1 MRIIIDLPDTGELE
15 QLASEAT
22 TSARP
27 ARIALGHALQ
37 GAIVAALRRSG
48 APGHRIVTHLPP
60 HTEHRR
66 AELPA
71 DREAVLRQQ
80 VAGGMREMFGARAF
94 YTLTAADVGRHTLR
108 IFGRNVPASHFI
120 GQVLPGDVGK
130 RCYDVDGIVQVE
142 NEAQRAARVA
152 SSGRA

>member
-1 MRIIIDLPDTGELE
+1 MRIVIDLPDTGELE

-71 DREAVLRQQ
+71 DREALRKQ
-80 VAGGMREMFGARAF
+80 VAAGMREMFGARAY

-130 RCYDVDGIVQVE
+130 RVYDTGDGIVQVE

-152 SSGRA
+152 KG